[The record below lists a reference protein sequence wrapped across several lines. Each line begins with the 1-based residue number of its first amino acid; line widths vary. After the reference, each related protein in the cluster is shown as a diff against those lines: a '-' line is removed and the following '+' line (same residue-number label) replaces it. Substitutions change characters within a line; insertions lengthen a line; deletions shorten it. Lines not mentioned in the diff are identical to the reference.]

1 MFKASIVGLI
11 TILSTPAIA
20 GRINADVNCLQG
32 AEDMQFDCMFMLMQ
46 DAAPLQGAEF
56 TVLPQMPSMPM
67 AHNTQPIPA
76 MPLADAGRYHVPI
89 VLDMLGEWALKLEF
103 SAPQRDVVVIK
114 VQFPAAVT
122 AKTPSH
128 SHSHTN
134 THTHSHKD

>member
-67 AHNTQPIPA
+67 AHNTQPTQA
-76 MPLADAGRYHVPI
+76 LRTQARSFLSLTVGVTQLMTT
-89 VLDMLGEWALKLEF
+89 VLL
-103 SAPQRDVVVIK
+103 
-114 VQFPAAVT
+114 T
-122 AKTPSH
+122 
-128 SHSHTN
+128 
-134 THTHSHKD
+134 